1 MATKRQTQIMPG
13 MMPSKEI
20 KKISCASLP
29 PCEKAFQNHIK
40 RANYVAKLWRRSCQ
54 NDTTGGVSPLDSG
67 WNLNLG
73 MYEPEW
79 FTGNCLPA
87 TLTLENT
94 TRPDGDT
101 SQVEAQIEEDAPA
114 EDVWSESDEGD
125 DAADHDY

>member
-1 MATKRQTQIMPG
+1 M
-13 MMPSKEI
+13 
-20 KKISCASLP
+20 
-29 PCEKAFQNHIK
+29 
-40 RANYVAKLWRRSCQ
+40 AKLWRRSCQ

-101 SQVEAQIEEDAPA
+101 SQVEAQIEEDASE
-114 EDVWSESDEGD
+114 EDVWSETDEGD
-125 DAADHDY
+125 DAADQ